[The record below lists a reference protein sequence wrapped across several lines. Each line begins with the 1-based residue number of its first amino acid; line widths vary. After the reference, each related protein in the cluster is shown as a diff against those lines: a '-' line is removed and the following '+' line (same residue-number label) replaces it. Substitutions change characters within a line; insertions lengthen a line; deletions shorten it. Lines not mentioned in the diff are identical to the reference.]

1 MVYALTM
8 LASLSREGPC
18 THMFGTLFAGT
29 SSVVRPMLSNNTVFP
44 PRTCSV
50 NSLRAMAMGY
60 NAHGQCDIPVLYTQ
74 ASTEVDH
81 FEVVS
86 KLLPAVTKTLNHV
99 ASQY

>member
-1 MVYALTM
+1 MRLGCDVNERLLLHGTTYHNARASSADQR
-8 LASLSREGPC
+8 LADHAD
-18 THMFGTLFAGT
+18 HMEDKRVKRHNHTAW
-29 SSVVRPMLSNNTVFP
+29 
-44 PRTCSV
+44 
-50 NSLRAMAMGY
+50 RAMAMGY